1 MIWWKWLVVYVTNLI
16 MKDLTNYGHEQ
27 ILIKSKS
34 LGAGI
39 DLNIALAIS
48 NFIFIYFMF
57 ENKTCTFS
65 FTKFC
70 LQYQDWNA

>member
-1 MIWWKWLVVYVTNLI
+1 
-16 MKDLTNYGHEQ
+16 MKDLTNYGHEQILIKGHEQ

-39 DLNIALAIS
+39 DLNISLAIS
-48 NFIFIYFMF
+48 NFIFIYFKF
-57 ENKTCTFS
+57 ENKTCAFS

-70 LQYQDWNA
+70 LQYQD